1 MSEHGKLGM
10 TAIANSHEEAQALY
24 THTLA
29 VLDREAAVGR
39 VVTPREPAPLE

>member
-1 MSEHGKLGM
+1 M

-39 VVTPREPAPLE
+39 VVSPREPAPLE